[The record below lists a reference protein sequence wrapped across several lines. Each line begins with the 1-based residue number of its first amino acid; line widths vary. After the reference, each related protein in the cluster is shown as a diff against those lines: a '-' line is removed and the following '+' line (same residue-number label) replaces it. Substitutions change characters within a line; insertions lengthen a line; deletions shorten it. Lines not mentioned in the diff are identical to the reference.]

1 MKNNTNYLKA
11 VFWDYP
17 EYTDADKILEKIKV
31 GNGMRNWILSRFLEY
46 GRVIDTFKFFNISEI
61 SSEINKLRLRD
72 FTRKK
77 WIRMIE
83 VYGSKGK

>member
-1 MKNNTNYLKA
+1 
-11 VFWDYP
+11 
-17 EYTDADKILEKIKV
+17 
-31 GNGMRNWILSRFLEY
+31 MRNWILSRFLEY